1 VPLWQT
7 FFGSGLSGL
16 GIFEL
21 RVKIAVM
28 LCLFCV
34 LPFFLDAPRAQAR
47 KDPFPGLMDFLEK
60 QYASPFQMVGKVYE
74 VSGDRLL
81 FIKTNMPLEV
91 GQQLR
96 VCEHKPG
103 VSPALQYRVAW
114 VHVEALF
121 ADKVLARITQGT
133 ASAIKAQDPV
143 LTPAAPVIYLY
154 TNITGKQ
161 GVKHYRQLLT
171 ALLDARFQVKEVSGD
186 TIAGKPE
193 SSDVLLRLEWEAGQL
208 VCGLTRLDDGA
219 LLYSEALSYPDVIQT
234 RFPSGHLLAQT
245 AYLPTRT
252 PAAPLAQ
259 PSPVPEV
266 SRLAT
271 AGPRVQIPK
280 PVSMPGRAP
289 AAPSVQ
295 PPPVSEKPR
304 EPAGPSFQTSKPL
317 EKADF
322 HKLSEPFLR
331 VQSCDLEG
339 DGKGELAFLSQEAV
353 VIYGLENGHLI
364 RKLSHRFDKDNYF
377 PIHLHA
383 MDIDGSEGDEL
394 LVTLAEPVQ
403 TLDKKDS
410 RLCSIILTLKKGA
423 FHTLVKNWPYYLR
436 VIQDRHGRAVALT
449 QSRGDYEPYT
459 GPISLLRW
467 NSTHKTVELGG
478 PYKPARG
485 VYSIYQFNLAPQDPQ
500 RVMILEPNNNLN
512 GYFAPEEILEATGIR
527 NYGDFHE
534 LAYPIKLEKAEI
546 IGGFDTKTFR
556 EIYAPRRFELRP
568 AFDGQSFIIYKERTG
583 SGGMLKSAVKK
594 VWRGSQGVDQV
605 VGVKWSGQQI
615 VETWQSKELS
625 KNILDFTFTQDS
637 DRILVLYEE
646 EKGCALEALH

>member
-1 VPLWQT
+1 
-7 FFGSGLSGL
+7 
-16 GIFEL
+16 L

-34 LPFFLDAPRAQAR
+34 LPFCLTAPQAQAR
-47 KDPFPGLMDFLEK
+47 KDPFPGLMDFLGK
-60 QYASPFQMVGKVYE
+60 QYASPFQVVGKVYE

-81 FIKTNMPLEV
+81 FSKTDMPLEV

-96 VCEHKPG
+96 ICEHKPG
-103 VSPALQYRVAW
+103 VSPALQSRVAW
-114 VHVEALF
+114 VQVEALF

-133 ASAIKAQDPV
+133 VSAIKPQDLI
-143 LTPAAPVIYLY
+143 LTPAAPTVYLY
-154 TNITGKQ
+154 TNITEKQ

-171 ALLDARFQVKEVSGD
+171 ALLNARFQVKEVSGD
-186 TIAGKPE
+186 TIAGKSE
-193 SSDVLLRLEWEAGQL
+193 SADVLLRLEWEAGHL
-208 VCGLTRLDDGA
+208 VCGLTRLDDGG
-219 LLYSEALSYPDVIQT
+219 LLYSEALPYPEAVQT
-234 RFPSGHLLAQT
+234 QFPSGHLLAQT
-245 AYLPTRT
+245 VYMPVRT
-252 PAAPLAQ
+252 AAAPSVQ
-259 PSPVPEV
+259 PSPVPEA

-271 AGPRVQIPK
+271 AGPSVQTPK
-280 PVSMPGRAP
+280 PSSMPARAS

-295 PPPVSEKPR
+295 PLPVTEKPR
-304 EPAGPSFQTSKPL
+304 SEPAGPSFQTSKPI

-339 DGKGELAFLSQEAV
+339 DGKSELAFLSQEAV
-353 VIYGLENGHLI
+353 VIYGFETGQLI
-364 RKLSHRFDKDNYF
+364 RKLSHKFDKNTYF

-383 MDIDGSEGDEL
+383 ANIDGHKGDEL
-394 LVTLAEPVQ
+394 LVTLAEPSQ

-410 RLCSIILTLKKGA
+410 RLCSMILTLQKST
-423 FHTLVKNWPYYLR
+423 FQTLVKNWPYYLR
-436 VIQDRHGRAVALT
+436 VIRDRHGQAVALT

-459 GPISLLRW
+459 GPICLLKW
-467 NSTHKTVELGG
+467 NPTDKNVELGG
-478 PYKPARG
+478 PYRPARG
-485 VYSIYQFNLAPQDPQ
+485 IYSIYQFNLVPEDPQ

-512 GYFAPEEILEATGIR
+512 GYFAPEETLEATGIR

-546 IGGFDTKTFR
+546 IGGFDKKTFR
-556 EIYAPRRFELRP
+556 EIYAPRRFELKP

-583 SGGMLKSAVKK
+583 SGGILNSAVKK
-594 VWRGSQGVDQV
+594 VWRGSHGVDQV

-646 EKGCALEALH
+646 EKGCAIEALH

>member
-1 VPLWQT
+1 
-7 FFGSGLSGL
+7 
-16 GIFEL
+16 
-21 RVKIAVM
+21 M

-34 LPFFLDAPRAQAR
+34 LPFCLTAPQAQAR
-47 KDPFPGLMDFLEK
+47 KDPFPGLMDFLGK
-60 QYASPFQMVGKVYE
+60 QYASPFQVVGKVYE

-81 FIKTNMPLEV
+81 FSKTDMPLEV

-96 VCEHKPG
+96 ICEHKPG
-103 VSPALQYRVAW
+103 VSPALQSRVAW
-114 VHVEALF
+114 VQVEALF

-133 ASAIKAQDPV
+133 VSAIKPQDLI
-143 LTPAAPVIYLY
+143 LTPAAPTVYLY
-154 TNITGKQ
+154 TNITEKQ

-171 ALLDARFQVKEVSGD
+171 ALLNARFQVKEVSGD
-186 TIAGKPE
+186 TIAGKSE
-193 SSDVLLRLEWEAGQL
+193 SADVLLRLEWEAGHL
-208 VCGLTRLDDGA
+208 VCGLTRLDDGG
-219 LLYSEALSYPDVIQT
+219 LLYSEALPYPEAVQT
-234 RFPSGHLLAQT
+234 QFPSGHLLAQT
-245 AYLPTRT
+245 VYMPVRT
-252 PAAPLAQ
+252 AAAPSVQ
-259 PSPVPEV
+259 PSPVPEA

-271 AGPRVQIPK
+271 AGPSVQTPK
-280 PVSMPGRAP
+280 PSSMPARAS

-295 PPPVSEKPR
+295 PLPVTEKPR
-304 EPAGPSFQTSKPL
+304 SEPAGPSFQTSKPI

-339 DGKGELAFLSQEAV
+339 DGKSELAFLSQEAV
-353 VIYGLENGHLI
+353 VIYGFETGQLI
-364 RKLSHRFDKDNYF
+364 RKLSHKFDKNTYF

-383 MDIDGSEGDEL
+383 ANIDGHKGDEL
-394 LVTLAEPVQ
+394 LVTLAEPSQ

-410 RLCSIILTLKKGA
+410 RLCSMILTLQKST
-423 FHTLVKNWPYYLR
+423 FQTLVKNWPYYLR
-436 VIQDRHGRAVALT
+436 VIRDRHGQAVALT

-459 GPISLLRW
+459 GPICLLKW
-467 NSTHKTVELGG
+467 NPTDKNVELGG
-478 PYKPARG
+478 PYRPARG
-485 VYSIYQFNLAPQDPQ
+485 IYSIYQFNLVPEDPQ

-512 GYFAPEEILEATGIR
+512 GYFAPEETLEATGIR

-546 IGGFDTKTFR
+546 IGGFDKKTFR
-556 EIYAPRRFELRP
+556 EIYAPRRFELKP

-583 SGGMLKSAVKK
+583 SGGILNSAVKK
-594 VWRGSQGVDQV
+594 VWRGSHGVDQV

-646 EKGCALEALH
+646 EKGCAIEALH

>member
-1 VPLWQT
+1 MR
-7 FFGSGLSGL
+7 F
-16 GIFEL
+16 
-21 RVKIAVM
+21 KIAVI

-60 QYASPFQMVGKVYE
+60 QYASPFQVVGKVYE

-81 FIKTNMPLEV
+81 FSKTDIPLEV

-96 VCEHKPG
+96 ICEHKPG
-103 VSPALQYRVAW
+103 VSQALQSRVAW
-114 VHVEALF
+114 VQVEALF
-121 ADKVLARITQGT
+121 ADKVLARITGGT
-133 ASAIKAQDPV
+133 ASAIKAKDLA

-161 GVKHYRQLLT
+161 GFDHYRQLLT
-171 ALLDARFQVKEVSGD
+171 ALLNARFQVKEVTGD

-193 SSDVLLRLEWEAGQL
+193 SSDALLRLEWEAGQL
-208 VCGLTRLDDGA
+208 VCGLTRLEDGT
-219 LLYSEALSYPDVIQT
+219 LLYSETLPYPESVQT
-234 RFPSGHLLAQT
+234 QFSSGHLLAQT
-245 AYLPTRT
+245 VYLPART

-259 PSPVPEV
+259 PSAVPKA
-266 SRLAT
+266 SRLAI
-271 AGPRVQIPK
+271 AEPHVQTPK
-280 PVSMPGRAP
+280 PSSMPVRAP
-289 AAPSVQ
+289 AAPSIQ
-295 PPPVSEKPR
+295 PPPVTEESDS
-304 EPAGPSFQTSKPL
+304 EPAGPSFQTSKPI
-317 EKADF
+317 ERTEF

-339 DGKGELAFLSQEAV
+339 DGNDELAFLSQEAV
-353 VIYGLENGHLI
+353 VIYGFETGQLI

-383 MDIDGSEGDEL
+383 VDIDGRKGDEL
-394 LVTLAEPVQ
+394 LVTLAEPSQ
-403 TLDKKDS
+403 TLEKKDS
-410 RLCSIILTLKKGA
+410 RLCSMILTLQKA
-423 FHTLVKNWPYYLR
+423 TLHPLVKSWPYYLR
-436 VIQDRHGRAVALT
+436 VIRDRHGRSVALA

-467 NSTHKTVELGG
+467 NSTHKTVEQGG

-485 VYSIYQFNLAPQDPQ
+485 VYSIYQFNLVPEDPQ

-512 GYFAPEEILEATGIR
+512 GYFAPEETLEATGIR

-583 SGGMLKSAVKK
+583 SGGIIKGTVKK
-594 VWRGSQGVDQV
+594 ILTSRGIDQV
-605 VGVKWSGQQI
+605 AGVKWAGQQI
-615 VETWQSKELS
+615 VETWKSKELS
-625 KNILDFTFTQDS
+625 KNILDFTFSQDS